1 MSTRDHAIMGNPCWI
16 DLMSSDTATARTF
29 YTELFSWEA
38 GEASS
43 EFGGYFMFTRD
54 GVPIAG
60 AMPIEPGGP
69 IPNVWST
76 YLAVPDAAAAVA
88 RAEAAGAAVAAPVAQ
103 IADLGSM
110 AVLIDPA
117 GAAIGVWQPIQF
129 QGFGV
134 IDEPRA
140 PRWFEL
146 HTRDYARAVAFY
158 REAFSW
164 DTRVMSDQA
173 DMRYTT
179 ANNGE
184 QGFAGILDA
193 ANQPPEGV
201 PSYWLVYF
209 GVENVDASLAT
220 VLAHGG
226 SVLSPA
232 SDTPFGRVA
241 GVADPTGAMFTILQS

>member
-16 DLMSSDTATARTF
+16 DLMTTDVDTARTF
-29 YTELFSWEA
+29 YSELFSWEA

-54 GVPIAG
+54 GAPIAG

-76 YLAVPDAAAAVA
+76 YLAVTDVAEAVA
-88 RAEAAGAAVAAPVAQ
+88 RAEAAGATVAAPVVQ
-103 IADLGSM
+103 IADLGAM
-110 AVLIDPA
+110 AVLIDPV
-117 GAAIGVWQPIQF
+117 GAAIGLWQPIQF
-129 QGFGV
+129 QGFSV

-146 HTRDYARAVAFY
+146 HARDHDRAVTFY

-164 DTRVMSDQA
+164 DTREMSGETHL
-173 DMRYTT
+173 RYTT
-179 ANNGE
+179 ANNGDE
-184 QGFAGILDA
+184 GFAGLMDA
-193 ANQPPEGV
+193 VGELPEGV

-209 GVENVDASLAT
+209 GVENVDASLEIVRAR
-220 VLAHGG
+220 GG
-226 SVLSPA
+226 AVLSPA
-232 SDTPFGRVA
+232 VDTPFGRMA
-241 GVADPTGAMFTILQS
+241 GVADPSGAIFTILQS

>member
-1 MSTRDHAIMGNPCWI
+1 MSTREHAIMGNPCWI
-16 DLMSSDTATARTF
+16 DLMTTNVEAARAF
-29 YTELFSWEA
+29 YGELFSWEA
-38 GEASS
+38 GEASN

-54 GVPIAG
+54 DVAIAG
-60 AMPIEPGGP
+60 AMPMELGGP
-69 IPNVWST
+69 IPDTWST
-76 YLAVPDAAAAVA
+76 YLAVPDAAAAVS
-88 RAEAAGAAVAAPVAQ
+88 RAEAAGATVAAPVVQ

-110 AVLIDPA
+110 AVLIDPV
-117 GAAIGVWQPIQF
+117 GAAIGLWQPIQF

-146 HTRDYARAVAFY
+146 HARDYDRAVAFY

-164 DTRVMSDQA
+164 DTREMNHLA
-173 DMRYTT
+173 DVRYTT

-184 QGFAGILDA
+184 QSFAGLMDA
-193 ANQPPEGV
+193 TGQLPEGS

-209 GVENVDASLAT
+209 GVDSVDASLDIIR
-220 VLAHGG
+220 AHGG

-232 SDTPFGRVA
+232 MDTPFGRLA